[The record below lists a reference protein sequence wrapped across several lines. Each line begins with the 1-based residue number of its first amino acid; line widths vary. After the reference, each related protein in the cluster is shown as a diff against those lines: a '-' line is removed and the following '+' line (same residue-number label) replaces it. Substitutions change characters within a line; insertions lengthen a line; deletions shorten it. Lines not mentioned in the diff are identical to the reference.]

1 MVLACSAT
9 GPLNV
14 LPNGGSSRSP
24 ITLLKGEKAEFESK
38 LFLAEKAYQG
48 ATDCAAYGTDDEG
61 FLNGK
66 RNRECEC
73 DVRKLDHTARKS
85 IGRTLSDDRGERRS

>member
-48 ATDCAAYGTDDEG
+48 AVDCAAYGTDDERG
-61 FLNGK
+61 FST
-66 RNRECEC
+66 RNAIAS
-73 DVRKLDHTARKS
+73 VTFGKLDHTARKS
-85 IGRTLSDDRGERRS
+85 IGTLSDDRGERRS